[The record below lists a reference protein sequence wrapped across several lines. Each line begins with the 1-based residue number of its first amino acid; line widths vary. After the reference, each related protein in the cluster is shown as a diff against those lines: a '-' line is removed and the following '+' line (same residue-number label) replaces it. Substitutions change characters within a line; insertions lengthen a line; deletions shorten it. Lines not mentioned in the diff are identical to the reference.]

1 MLISRAGTKQI
12 CRQKKYRNLK
22 YRWSKNIGLQRKGSS
37 KRKGRLEAVVGSKHQ
52 MVQKTLDCK
61 EKDRAKEK
69 AVVGSKHQGGESSRE
84 RFELS
89 WCESRGAHL
98 GEGMIEPQCG

>member
-1 MLISRAGTKQI
+1 MVQ
-12 CRQKKYRNLK
+12 
-22 YRWSKNIGLQRKGSS
+22 NIGLQRKGSS
-37 KRKGRLEAVVGSKHQ
+37 KRKDQLE
-52 MVQKTLDCK
+52 
-61 EKDRAKEK
+61 